1 MSASPYSSTETYWTP
16 PASLPSSTALRS
28 QIGRRW
34 VWMSILSVLVFF
46 ATYMGLVR
54 THLGQYMENAALLGA
69 QQATQAEVADA
80 LDNLDV
86 ISVTSL
92 CVVMVALV
100 ILGVMRRSWRIAAA
114 GMFTLGASAV
124 LAEVLKRFVLPRPD
138 LADIY
143 QNNAHNSF
151 PSGHTTIA
159 MAILVSLLLV
169 VSYRWRGL
177 VMLLALGWAT
187 SIGAAAVTARWHRL
201 SDTIGGDMIAIGV
214 GALVAMW
221 LLGHHAIEERETKA
235 YPLRVV
241 YVVFLVIVGVGSV
254 AVGLLLGIGT
264 MVNFG
269 VLQEVATSYSTGVP
283 AQLTA
288 HLDPVFNE
296 NIYLSA
302 QSLALGLSTISAL
315 WFWATFYRL
324 GTTAP

>member
-1 MSASPYSSTETYWTP
+1 
-16 PASLPSSTALRS
+16 
-28 QIGRRW
+28 
-34 VWMSILSVLVFF
+34 
-46 ATYMGLVR
+46 
-54 THLGQYMENAALLGA
+54 
-69 QQATQAEVADA
+69 
-80 LDNLDV
+80 
-86 ISVTSL
+86 
-92 CVVMVALV
+92 
-100 ILGVMRRSWRIAAA
+100 
-114 GMFTLGASAV
+114 
-124 LAEVLKRFVLPRPD
+124 
-138 LADIY
+138 
-143 QNNAHNSF
+143 
-151 PSGHTTIA
+151 
-159 MAILVSLLLV
+159 
-169 VSYRWRGL
+169 
-177 VMLLALGWAT
+177 
-187 SIGAAAVTARWHRL
+187 
-201 SDTIGGDMIAIGV
+201 MIAIGV

-296 NIYLSA
+296 NMYLAA
-302 QSLALGLSTISAL
+302 QSLALGLSTLSAL

>member
-1 MSASPYSSTETYWTP
+1 M
-16 PASLPSSTALRS
+16 LIDCMH
-28 QIGRRW
+28 Q
-34 VWMSILSVLVFF
+34 
-46 ATYMGLVR
+46 
-54 THLGQYMENAALLGA
+54 
-69 QQATQAEVADA
+69 
-80 LDNLDV
+80 V
-86 ISVTSL
+86 IRK
-92 CVVMVALV
+92 
-100 ILGVMRRSWRIAAA
+100 I
-114 GMFTLGASAV
+114 
-124 LAEVLKRFVLPRPD
+124 
-138 LADIY
+138 
-143 QNNAHNSF
+143 
-151 PSGHTTIA
+151 
-159 MAILVSLLLV
+159 V

-296 NIYLSA
+296 NMYLAA
-302 QSLALGLSTISAL
+302 QSLALGLSTLSAL